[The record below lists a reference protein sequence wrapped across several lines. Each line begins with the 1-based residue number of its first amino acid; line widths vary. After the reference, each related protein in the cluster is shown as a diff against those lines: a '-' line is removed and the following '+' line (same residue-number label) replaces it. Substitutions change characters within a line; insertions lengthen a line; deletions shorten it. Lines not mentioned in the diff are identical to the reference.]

1 MDSADTADE
10 KASVDKALTEY
21 IVRIVLMKNC
31 SVLLMDRRNPLV
43 LSLSDGNVVCVAI
56 GVGCSCCLDV

>member
-43 LSLSDGNVVCVAI
+43 LLSDGNVVHVAI
-56 GVGCSCCLDV
+56 GVGCCLDV